1 MVRVNFTPGDVARTR
16 FTLTPAP
23 MLETTEALIELRR
36 AAASGWR
43 HRGRTAPWLREA
55 RRAFP
60 ATARP
65 LLDLIGP
72 QGPWPCIFDRFTPDL
87 LEALEE
93 LRAASR
99 ASLRASMADCPEYAA
114 RPALWVRNLAD
125 GDREELELVI
135 RAFRDLHDAVVA
147 PRRDTA
153 AALSRADVTSRIP
166 VLVTGGHEALLGTL
180 HPRLRWRDEGLERTG
195 VDFETTLDGRGL
207 LLRPSGFWTREP
219 VFSFD
224 PEGRRPPVLIYAA
237 QPSGRS
243 ANGNGNAS
251 DLDGHDSLAALLGP
265 TRAAVLRALREP
277 RGTAE
282 LAAAVRISPASASE
296 HAKILRDASL
306 IETRREGRGV
316 RHSLTALGTAM
327 AGADLDVQEKDEP
340 ARASLTIFTTSS
352 ATGKS
357 VSDC

>member
-43 HRGRTAPWLREA
+43 HRSRAAPWLREA

-65 LLDLIGP
+65 LLDLFGP
-72 QGPWPCIFDRFTPDL
+72 QGPWPGIFDLVTPDL
-87 LEALEE
+87 LEGLEE

-99 ASLRASMADCPEYAA
+99 ASLRAGLAGIEKHAA
-114 RPALWVRNLAD
+114 RPPLWVRNLAD

-135 RAFRDLHDAVVA
+135 RAFRDLHDSVVA

-153 AALSRADVTSRIP
+153 AAASRADLARRIP
-166 VLVTGGHEALLGTL
+166 VLITGGQEALLGTL
-180 HPRLRWRDEGLERTG
+180 HPRLRWRDEGLERAG
-195 VDFETTLDGRGL
+195 VDFETNLDGRGL
-207 LLRPSGFWTREP
+207 LLRPSAFWTGEP
-219 VFSFD
+219 IFSFD
-224 PEGRRPPVLIYAA
+224 EEGDRPHVLIYAA
-237 QPSGRS
+237 QPNGPS
-243 ANGNGNAS
+243 ASGNGTA
-251 DLDGHDSLAALLGP
+251 DPAAHDSLAALLGP

-296 HAKILRDASL
+296 HAKILREASL

-316 RHSLTALGTAM
+316 RHSLTALGTTM
-327 AGADLDVQEKDEP
+327 ADTALD
-340 ARASLTIFTTSS
+340 
-352 ATGKS
+352 G
-357 VSDC
+357 

>member
-23 MLETTEALIELRR
+23 MPETVMALIELRR
-36 AAASGWR
+36 ANASGYQGRAASWQ
-43 HRGRTAPWLREA
+43 REG

-72 QGPWPCIFDRFTPDL
+72 QGPWPGIFERFTPDL
-87 LEALEE
+87 REGFEE

-99 ASLRASMADCPEYAA
+99 ASLRAGLARCPEAG
-114 RPALWVRNLAD
+114 RPPLWVRNLAD
-125 GDREELELVI
+125 GDREQLELVI
-135 RAFRDLHDAVVA
+135 RALRDLHDTVVE

-153 AALSRADVTSRIP
+153 VAASRADLARRIP
-166 VLVTGGHEALLGTL
+166 VLVTGGQEALLGTL

-195 VDFETTLDGRGL
+195 IDFETSLDGRGL
-207 LLRPSGFWTREP
+207 LLRPSAFWTGEP
-219 VFSFD
+219 TFSFD
-224 PEGRRPPVLIYAA
+224 QEGHRPPVLMYAA
-237 QPSGRS
+237 QPNGRS
-243 ANGNGNAS
+243 ASDNGTA
-251 DLDGHDSLAALLGP
+251 DLAAHDSLAALLGP

-277 RGTAE
+277 RSTAE

-316 RHSLTALGTAM
+316 RHSLTSLGTVM
-327 AGADLDVQEKDEP
+327 TGTHLD
-340 ARASLTIFTTSS
+340 
-352 ATGKS
+352 G
-357 VSDC
+357 